1 MQNMKYLKRV
11 LMFSD
16 CAGCEVCRCIA
27 DLAAETLISRL
38 CGSSAFV
45 LASIQPVA
53 FLQHPLA
60 IMSMFFSTHLRLY
73 KWKHVGTAR
82 DSEWLLL
89 DQNGQVFFVRR
100 TKTQRLAIGAQ
111 GSWAMQNG
119 RLHLKEFACTPG
131 ATLRDHDFSVVKAEH
146 YVDGKGDSFT
156 SLRLTAGR
164 VPSHGLPRCEDS
176 PVTSG
181 STWSRR
187 SKKKCWTSSGAPT
200 SRSTPRRP
208 VSGNCCFKL
217 PKG

>member
-16 CAGCEVCRCIA
+16 CTGCEVCRCIA
-27 DLAAETLISRL
+27 DLVAEPLISRL

-60 IMSMFFSTHLRLY
+60 IMSMFQSTHLRLY

-89 DQNGQVFFVRR
+89 DQSGQVFFVRR

-146 YVDGKGDSFT
+146 YVDGNRRLLHVAEIDRLGGTIAWSPTVRGFT
-156 SLRLTAGR
+156 RDQWLFVVRQVREEVLGFIGCDHITIDTQE
-164 VPSHGLPRCEDS
+164 PSEWQLL
-176 PVTSG
+176 
-181 STWSRR
+181 
-187 SKKKCWTSSGAPT
+187 
-200 SRSTPRRP
+200 
-208 VSGNCCFKL
+208 F
-217 PKG
+217 

>member
-1 MQNMKYLKRV
+1 MKYLKRV

-38 CGSSAFV
+38 CGSHQLLFW
-45 LASIQPVA
+45 
-53 FLQHPLA
+53 HPSSQL
-60 IMSMFFSTHLRLY
+60 MFFSTHLRLY

-111 GSWAMQNG
+111 GSWARQNG

-146 YVDGKGDSFT
+146 YVDGNRRLLHVAEIDRWKGTIAWSPTVRGFT
-156 SLRLTAGR
+156 RDQWLYVVQKVKEEVLDFIGCAHITVDTQEASEWQLL
-164 VPSHGLPRCEDS
+164 
-176 PVTSG
+176 
-181 STWSRR
+181 
-187 SKKKCWTSSGAPT
+187 
-200 SRSTPRRP
+200 
-208 VSGNCCFKL
+208 F
-217 PKG
+217 